1 MTMNVRT
8 KIQKLGRATLAEAPP
23 IPDAPPALP
32 ALRERIAEL
41 RVRSDAARQQV
52 AAGIDLFAANA
63 PMVDVFQ
70 TPVPETAVLTTDRDV
85 LKREEQIRK
94 LLRERGPRRLLGA
107 VADPALAE
115 RLTDL
120 YRTHPNFSS
129 AIDVVVGE
137 EQLARQ
143 RGTAITGLRLLLTGK
158 PGIGKTDFSQTLSD
172 KMGVPMVM
180 IAMGTAQSTSA
191 LGGSD
196 VHWGN
201 TRPGRVFEA
210 LIQDAHGIANPVVV
224 LDELE
229 KCNSHWGDPAAA
241 LYQLL
246 EQRTAARFTD
256 KSVPWLEVDAS
267 MINWVATVND
277 VSQLHEAIVSRF
289 IVIEAGAPPE
299 AQLRGLVQSLYSA
312 LLAEFALTETF
323 PLHLE
328 RQSEDALIGG
338 SIRDAKRRLRTALG
352 EALRIGAQELVITP
366 IGTPAVQRRIGFV

>member
-1 MTMNVRT
+1 MNLRT
-8 KIQKLGRATLAEAPP
+8 KVVKRGQFNPASPP
-23 IPDAPPALP
+23 SDPDVAPALP
-32 ALRERIAEL
+32 ALRERIADL
-41 RVRSDAARQQV
+41 RVRSDAARQQN
-52 AAGIDLFAANA
+52 AAGISLSAANA
-63 PMVDVFQ
+63 PMVAIFQ
-70 TPVPETAVLTTDRDV
+70 TPIPETAVLTTDRDV
-85 LKREEQIRK
+85 QKREEQIRK
-94 LLRERGPRRLLGA
+94 LLCERGPRRLLGA
-107 VADPALAE
+107 VAGPALAE

-120 YRTHPNFSS
+120 YRTHPNFSA

-143 RGTAITGLRLLLTGK
+143 RGSAITGLRLLLTGK
-158 PGIGKTDFSQTLSD
+158 PGVGKTDFSQTLSN
-172 KMGVPMVM
+172 KLGVPMVM
-180 IAMGTAQSTSA
+180 IAMGTAQSSSA
-191 LGGSD
+191 LGGAE

-201 TRPGRVFEA
+201 TRPGQIFQE
-210 LIQDAHGIANPVVV
+210 LIQHSHANPVVV

-229 KCNSHWGDPAAA
+229 KCHTHWGDPAAA

-246 EQRTAARFTD
+246 ESRTAARFTD

-323 PLHLE
+323 PLHLD